1 MKQRIFV
8 ILVYGLPTLCMAAVL
23 AFNIFRPIQVI
34 PRMKPGPGFGL
45 TDLQGRLITNETMR
59 GKIVLYNFSYTH
71 CAATC
76 APLMDKMYQ
85 VWQRLNEVQHGDIP
99 IEFVIISI
107 DPARDSPAT
116 LATYAAPYLP
126 TTPNSA
132 PWHFLR
138 EADLEK
144 LKITVSQG
152 FNFSYQ
158 KVPATNATNNDYQ
171 FNFVPMIVLID
182 GWGVVR
188 AEYRQFETD
197 RLRFS
202 ENTSDIDPN
211 IIIRDLNLVTAEAR
225 NSTGLT
231 KSVYEAAHL
240 FACYPP

>member
-1 MKQRIFV
+1 MKTRILA
-8 ILVYGLPTLCMAAVL
+8 ILVYALPTLCMAAVL

-45 TDLQGRLITNETMR
+45 TDLQSGLITNETMR

-71 CAATC
+71 CATAC
-76 APLMDKMYQ
+76 APLMDKMHQ
-85 VWQRLNEVQHGDIP
+85 VWQRLAEVSRGDIP
-99 IEFVIISI
+99 IEFVTISI
-107 DPARDSPAT
+107 DPERDTPAA

-138 EADLEK
+138 ETNLDK

-152 FNFSYQ
+152 FNFPYK
-158 KVPATNATNNDYQ
+158 KVPATNAANNDYQ